1 MGHESVASRHLEEGA
16 AAAACCSLQPPASPC
31 WFWTLRAATSRSERA
46 TRSCGE
52 RGGML
57 DSERPLAAL
66 RYCWW
71 CCWPAGTGSW
81 GRWWGGKSNS
91 PRASAFLLIQSTP
104 HGPAGVARTRRRQP
118 CPLRRPPP
126 PPPPT
131 PCRSNRRRPSRPSR
145 RAVTGPLQPSPP
157 SWRPS
162 VRPLTTPP
170 ASRAA

>member
-1 MGHESVASRHLEEGA
+1 MLRKVEYTAVGPRDEPHAMHGAATWAMRASPPATLRRGA
-16 AAAACCSLQPPASPC
+16 AAACYSLQPPASPC

-104 HGPAGVARTRRRQP
+104 YGPAGVALGRRRQP
-118 CPLRRPPP
+118 CPLNRPPP
-126 PPPPT
+126 PRPPT
-131 PCRSNRRRPSRPSR
+131 PCRSNRRRQPSRPSR
-145 RAVTGPLQPSPP
+145 RAV
-157 SWRPS
+157 
-162 VRPLTTPP
+162 
-170 ASRAA
+170 A